1 MILKASKSLAGIG
14 GLCVVAGLL
23 GVSGCSHDTLKT
35 ATVGLAITYTPS
47 VTGTGRYEHGTFG
60 ITDVRLVP
68 ADPARRSLIDPN
80 NLSLNATMNIDL
92 TSTATASLTHV
103 ALTPGVYNVVSITFN
118 PPVLTDD
125 NPPAVPATCL
135 EGVAVLPGPPLVPPP
150 LPPIT
155 FGEADGYTID
165 VVPGKTTI
173 DFRVDVPALIAGYEA
188 AFTCQPSCNGDG
200 ACVTAFDQNAFRTVL
215 RNVVTIQ

>member
-92 TSTATASLTHV
+92 TSTATASFTHV

-135 EGVAVLPGPPLVPPP
+135 EGVAVL
-150 LPPIT
+150 
-155 FGEADGYTID
+155 
-165 VVPGKTTI
+165 PGKTTI